1 MTPTMTRIAATL
13 LAVAGAMTGAVGVS
27 TAGPPAHGAKAAR
40 GQDAGQLAT
49 ARRHPERPR
58 IVVSRRPYPPE
69 EPGAIYGY
77 APGNYL
83 VGWNGVLYGP
93 YPLNPNA
100 PIAQLR
106 Y

>member
-1 MTPTMTRIAATL
+1 MTSTMTRIAATL
-13 LAVAGAMTGAVGVS
+13 LAVAGAMAGGASVS
-27 TAGPPAHGAKAAR
+27 TAGPSAHGATAAR
-40 GQDAGQLAT
+40 GQDTGHLAS
-49 ARRHPERPR
+49 ARRHPERLR
-58 IVVSRRPYPPE
+58 IVVSKRPYPPE

-100 PIAQLR
+100 PIARLR